1 MKKTSGA
8 PRWAFALAAASIG
21 ATATAQPATSAQYRN
36 ALRRGEDAHSAGRH
50 EEALRI
56 FRGLRAG
63 AGEPTMELL
72 GFLAQEEIETGEL
85 AGGIRDATECVR
97 RVDLV
102 PGSEAAR
109 TVARQC
115 LALLDAIRTQ
125 VFGPA
130 DVPVAMVRW
139 SPPPRVAPGLTL
151 RVNNQEIPRR
161 FWNRPYPVHAG
172 DVPVEVSL
180 PDTGTVRMTV
190 HARAGSSLVV
200 QLPEVSADT
209 GVTVE
214 TTPSVVTESEP
225 PPSRRSLS
233 ETHASTEPPPP
244 PSPPRPRRV
253 RTETHVTGAV
263 YVSAFGAV
271 VTLASVPFYVFSA
284 QRQSTLDERCPTRR
298 ACDPWLTDLAD
309 DGRTLRTIGNS
320 LLITG
325 AVVTT
330 VGLVWGL
337 VGGFTS
343 TSRIER
349 RPRAPALSFGVS
361 PTSLTLSGNF

>member
-1 MKKTSGA
+1 MS
-8 PRWAFALAAASIG
+8 F
-21 ATATAQPATSAQYRN
+21 
-36 ALRRGEDAHSAGRH
+36 
-50 EEALRI
+50 
-56 FRGLRAG
+56 
-63 AGEPTMELL
+63 
-72 GFLAQEEIETGEL
+72 IETSVI
-85 AGGIRDATECVR
+85 A
-97 RVDLV
+97 
-102 PGSEAAR
+102 
-109 TVARQC
+109 
-115 LALLDAIRTQ
+115 
-125 VFGPA
+125 
-130 DVPVAMVRW
+130 VPVAMVRW

-172 DVPVEVSL
+172 DVPGEVSL

-233 ETHASTEPPPP
+233 ETHATTEPPPP

-337 VGGFTS
+337 VGGFTG

-349 RPRAPALSFGVS
+349 RPRAPALSFGFS
-361 PTSLTLSGNF
+361 PTSLTLSGSF